1 MLIEPQAKYTDIPK
15 VLGLDGEHKMSKSR
29 DNYIEIAAS
38 PEEIERRVMSMVTD
52 PQRRRLSDPGR
63 PEVCN
68 VFTLHGVFSPD
79 DVDQIEVDCRNANIG
94 CVQCKKLFA
103 KNLADYFA
111 PFRARRAELASD
123 PERVWQILREGAQQ
137 ASAVASDVMAEVRAA
152 IQLP

>member
-1 MLIEPQAKYTDIPK
+1 
-15 VLGLDGEHKMSKSR
+15 
-29 DNYIEIAAS
+29 
-38 PEEIERRVMSMVTD
+38 MVTD

-79 DVDQIEVDCRNANIG
+79 DVAQIEVDCRNADIG

-111 PFRARRAELASD
+111 PFRARRAELASN
-123 PERVWQILREGAQQ
+123 PERVWGILHDGAER
-137 ASAVASDVMAEVRAA
+137 AATIASDVMAEVREAM
-152 IQLP
+152 QLP